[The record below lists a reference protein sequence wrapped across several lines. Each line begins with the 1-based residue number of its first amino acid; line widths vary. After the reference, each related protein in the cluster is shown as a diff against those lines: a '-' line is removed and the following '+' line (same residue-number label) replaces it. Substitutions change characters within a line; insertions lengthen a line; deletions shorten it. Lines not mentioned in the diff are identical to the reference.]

1 MSAFCQV
8 SAVTPFSAPCRVLD
22 LPGHTLL
29 VLPSEIDLSNAPAL
43 CSGVLAC
50 ARARAGRLE
59 VLVLDLTRTDFMDS
73 QGARLVEDVR
83 HGLPPGVRLRVV
95 ATPDGVPY
103 RVLELTGVR
112 RDVPVHGDLT
122 GALRA

>member
-1 MSAFCQV
+1 M
-8 SAVTPFSAPCRVLD
+8 TPFSAPCRVLD